1 MSDKQ
6 ADQQNTPASAWHCR
20 SKLPCDIHPATIA
33 EPQRHADNL
42 AFAKLADLQGPA
54 LMAYNDATFSE
65 ADYVSISSLGDSVK
79 RAEASKTGRFGIGFN
94 SV

>member
-1 MSDKQ
+1 MLCYDHSCG
-6 ADQQNTPASAWHCR
+6 AGS
-20 SKLPCDIHPATIA
+20 
-33 EPQRHADNL
+33 L
-42 AFAKLADLQGPA
+42 AFAKLAELQGPA
-54 LMAYNDATFSE
+54 LYAYNDATFSE